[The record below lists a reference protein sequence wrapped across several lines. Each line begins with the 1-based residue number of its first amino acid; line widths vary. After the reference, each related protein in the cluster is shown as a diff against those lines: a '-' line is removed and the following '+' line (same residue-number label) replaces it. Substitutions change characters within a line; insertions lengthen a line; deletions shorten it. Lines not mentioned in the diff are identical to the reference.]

1 MSGEKTGQGSD
12 VYLVI
17 SATNRVGSYTER
29 VARLYMKMLLEK
41 GISANLLTLKNL
53 DLLTRN
59 DQVKQVE
66 EKFLKPS
73 SKFIFIIP
81 EYNASYPGIL
91 KLLFDNTDIQ
101 KVWYYKKALLTGVA
115 TGRAGN
121 IRGMD
126 HFTDVLQYLRMTVHY
141 NKLPISRINK
151 LMDEKGN
158 LDDATIKAIANQ
170 LDEFITF

>member
-1 MSGEKTGQGSD
+1 MSSEKMKPGN

-17 SATNRVGSYTER
+17 SGTNREGSYTEK
-29 VARLYMKMLLEK
+29 VARMYIDLLK
-41 GISANLLTLKNL
+41 KRGIEAGFLTLKKL
-53 DLLTRN
+53 DLLTRSEQMKN
-59 DQVKQVE
+59 IE
-66 EKFLKPS
+66 EKYLKPAT
-73 SKFIFIIP
+73 KFIFIIP

-91 KLLFDNTDIQ
+91 KLLFDNSDVQ
-101 KVWYYKKALLTGVA
+101 KTWYYKKALLTGVA

-141 NKLPISRINK
+141 NKLPISRIHK

-158 LDDATIKAIANQ
+158 LDEATMKAIENQ
-170 LDEFITF
+170 IEEFVTF